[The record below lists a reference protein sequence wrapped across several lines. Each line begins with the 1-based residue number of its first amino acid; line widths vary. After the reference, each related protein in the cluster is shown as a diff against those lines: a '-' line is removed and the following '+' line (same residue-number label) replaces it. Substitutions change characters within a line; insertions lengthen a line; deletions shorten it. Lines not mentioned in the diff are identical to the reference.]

1 MHRTNK
7 IFCGIVL
14 EVRQDSMKE
23 EQEIQKL
30 EALVSLLDD
39 PDEGVYT
46 QISEELYT
54 FGIDAIK
61 YLEQAWENSFD
72 PLVQIRL
79 EDIIHKL
86 QYESLYTDLRNW
98 YLTGGEDLLRGFI
111 LLSKSRYPDLD
122 ETAITRQIGQL
133 TQDVWLELNKDLT
146 ALAKIRVLN
155 HILYDVHG
163 FDGNLEKIGSPLNN
177 YINTVLETR
186 KGNPV
191 SLGIIYMII
200 AQSLKIPVYGINLP
214 QHFIVGY
221 ADEQKE
227 GQKNI
232 INKNKIRFYINAFRK
247 GKIFSKADIEAF
259 LKQMNINRD
268 ERFFLPCDNITIIK
282 RVITNLIM
290 AYESE
295 GEKSRAEELKKLSKA
310 LNETRD

>member
-1 MHRTNK
+1 
-7 IFCGIVL
+7 
-14 EVRQDSMKE
+14 MKE
-23 EQEIQKL
+23 EQDIQKL

-39 PDEGVYT
+39 PDENVYT
-46 QISEELYT
+46 HISEELFT

-72 PLVQIRL
+72 PLVQGRV
-79 EDIIHKL
+79 EDIIHTL
-86 QYESLYTDLRNW
+86 QYENLYTDLRNW

-111 LLSKSRYPDLD
+111 LISKSRYPELD
-122 ETAITRQIGQL
+122 EAAITRQIGQL

-146 ALAKIRVLN
+146 ALAKVRVLN
-155 HILYDVHG
+155 HILFDVHG

-191 SLGIIYMII
+191 SLGIIYIII
-200 AQSLKIPVYGINLP
+200 AQSLNIPVYGINLP

-221 ADEQKE
+221 ADEQLQGAKT
-227 GQKNI
+227 I
-232 INKNKIRFYINAFRK
+232 INKTKIRFYINAFRK

-259 LKQMNINRD
+259 LKQMNISRD

-290 AYESE
+290 TYESE
-295 GEKSRAEELKKLSKA
+295 GEKSRAEELKRLSKA